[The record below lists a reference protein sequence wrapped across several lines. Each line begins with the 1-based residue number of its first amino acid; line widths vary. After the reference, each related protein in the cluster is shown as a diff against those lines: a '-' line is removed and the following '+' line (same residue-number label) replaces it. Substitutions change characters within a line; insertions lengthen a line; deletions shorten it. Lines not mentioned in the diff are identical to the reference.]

1 MSGAFKERVRF
12 GQRIANYLELYH
24 LYEKFYS
31 EGNFNP
37 KKIEVTKTFSNFA
50 LEFKTARE
58 KVIDNAARL
67 KRKKE
72 KERAPRR
79 IPNQNFEVSIFLET

>member
-1 MSGAFKERVRF
+1 MWTHKT
-12 GQRIANYLELYH
+12 
-24 LYEKFYS
+24 
-31 EGNFNP
+31 
-37 KKIEVTKTFSNFA
+37 EVTKTFSNFA

-79 IPNQNFEVSIFLET
+79 IPNQNFEVSQNQKFQPVKIDKLCHYRYNVYIPRGEWK

>member
-1 MSGAFKERVRF
+1 MS
-12 GQRIANYLELYH
+12 LLT
-24 LYEKFYS
+24 
-31 EGNFNP
+31 
-37 KKIEVTKTFSNFA
+37 EVTKTFSNFA

-79 IPNQNFEVSIFLET
+79 IPQNFEVSHTSDLDLVSH

>member
-1 MSGAFKERVRF
+1 M
-12 GQRIANYLELYH
+12 
-24 LYEKFYS
+24 
-31 EGNFNP
+31 
-37 KKIEVTKTFSNFA
+37 TKTFSNFA

-79 IPNQNFEVSIFLET
+79 IPQNFEVSHTSD

>member
-1 MSGAFKERVRF
+1 M
-12 GQRIANYLELYH
+12 
-24 LYEKFYS
+24 
-31 EGNFNP
+31 
-37 KKIEVTKTFSNFA
+37 TKTFSNFA

-79 IPNQNFEVSIFLET
+79 IPQNFEVRKLGLYDGGEKELFVL